1 MPRFAACGKN
11 AHFARPRYVSYPQR
25 ISLGRDAYVGKGS
38 SLCVVPAADGS
49 LGEIVIGERVWVTA
63 RLTVYAEKKV
73 VIEDNVLIAGGV
85 FISDASRGH
94 STAEVPYRDQPNED
108 AAEIVIG
115 EGSWL
120 GQNVVILP
128 GVTIGRRC
136 IVGSNSVVTTSLPA
150 GCVAVGS
157 PARIVKQWDW
167 EAKLWRKVARASRA
181 EAQASA
187 PAELPVAPTTVDS
200 HETPLPLPVPLP
212 GRAVASASSLSIG
225 SWSLFAGSWDFG
237 TRVLSAVI

>member
-11 AHFARPRYVSYPQR
+11 AHFARPRYVSYPRR
-25 ISLGRDAYVGKGS
+25 ISVGREAYIGKGS

-49 LGEIVIGERVWVTA
+49 LGEIVIGDRVWVTA

-94 STAEVPYRDQPNED
+94 ATAEVPYRDQPNED

-128 GVTIGRRC
+128 GVKIGRRC

-167 EAKLWRKVARASRA
+167 EAKLWRKVARAARA
-181 EAQASA
+181 EAHVPSLE
-187 PAELPVAPTTVDS
+187 PSSVAPT
-200 HETPLPLPVPLP
+200 PVEPSEAPTL
-212 GRAVASASSLSIG
+212 ASASSLSITG
-225 SWSLFAGSWDFG
+225 WSVLAGVCDFG
-237 TRVLSAVI
+237 SRCGAAAV